1 MAVTLEQFIKGSVP
15 YDAVVNQLRSYYNG
29 QTSRARF
36 DNEIYIDPKRTTKTV
51 LSLFVNEEAYKPRV
65 DVMDEILD
73 TVFPGDVSFHR
84 DSGSSIGSA
93 IIGYYNPGRYVR
105 IALRRHGQA
114 APGLSNEGILVNNIN
129 FHTKGTNGKGITI
142 IFTDGKNEAQ
152 YDNIVKAIPMGLKTS
167 DRRKSDVD
175 LEDNKGNRIG
185 ISIKQADAV
194 FWESLETWGYQDGG
208 NWGSGGKGADWY
220 IEKAEEAGL
229 IEIKE
234 RTTKPGFFDLIVP
247 GSKPPKKT
255 SLSWEPENLNHFIK
269 GVAFGSDIKKGGEK
283 EGFVCKKTFRAKS
296 FNLLDVQKEGPLK
309 DIDVLQVEVDQLIK
323 PKDYLKIKGDA
334 YVLAYYSQSR
344 GPRSKYKGVRI
355 QAAVRKRAFSGTKSG
370 TNVSVKKTNGTVKKH
385 TY

>member
-73 TVFPGDVSFHR
+73 KVFPGDVSNHR

-129 FHTKGTNGKGITI
+129 FHTKGTNGKGMTI
-142 IFTDGKNEAQ
+142 IFTDGKNEAR
-152 YDNIVKAIPMGLKTS
+152 YDNIVKAIPMGTKTAG
-167 DRRKSDVD
+167 RKKSDVD

-194 FWESLETWGYQDGG
+194 FWESIESWGYTDGG
-208 NWGSGGKGADWY
+208 VWGSGVKGADWY
-220 IEKAEEAGL
+220 IEKAAEAGL
-229 IEIKE
+229 IDIVE
-234 RTTKPGFFDLIVP
+234 RTAKKGYFDLVNKQ
-247 GSKPPKKT
+247 GKKT
-255 SLSWEPENLNHFIK
+255 SLSWEPENLDNFIK
-269 GVAFGSDIKKGGEK
+269 GVVFGEDIKEGGDK
-283 EGFVCKKTFRAKS
+283 PGFICKKTFRAKS

-334 YVLAYYSQSR
+334 YVLAYYSTNR
-344 GPRSKYKGVRI
+344 GTKSTVAKGTRI
-355 QAAVRKRAFSGTKSG
+355 QAAVRKRAFSGI
-370 TNVSVKKTNGTVKKH
+370 NVSVKKTNGTVEKH